1 MLELLTTCKYT
12 ETPDYSQCTHFSLRL
27 SSRRIY
33 GKFDSTQLKA
43 LNEFLPNDDEAAGL
57 KAYVANANKNETKKV
72 EMMNGLCPCE
82 KYMVAM
88 MGVPNAADKFNCMLF
103 QIQFRSRITEIN
115 ESIST
120 LLKACDDVKNSTRL
134 RKLMAVILT
143 IGNQINTGG
152 DGNMAEGFSLDALL
166 KLNEVGCILWSNVC
180 IPIFLF
186 LTNIV
191 CSLSRLKRLTKKPAS
206 SST

>member
-1 MLELLTTCKYT
+1 
-12 ETPDYSQCTHFSLRL
+12 
-27 SSRRIY
+27 
-33 GKFDSTQLKA
+33 
-43 LNEFLPNDDEAAGL
+43 
-57 KAYVANANKNETKKV
+57 
-72 EMMNGLCPCE
+72 
-82 KYMVAM
+82 MVAM

-152 DGNMAEGFSLDALL
+152 DGNMAVGFSLDA
-166 KLNEVGCILWSNVC
+166 C
-180 IPIFLF
+180 
-186 LTNIV
+186 
-191 CSLSRLKRLTKKPAS
+191 
-206 SST
+206 